1 MNRKR
6 AIVGLLALLAIAL
19 LVALGRSRRRL
30 DDAWD
35 DEIEEKEERI
45 SVAVPVATTRAPDP
59 VVVSVETSAQAQR
72 PVAVPVAAATAQAG
86 AGDAPFGPGS
96 AVSGPDGTGPS
107 GWVIK
112 AKDESHL
119 YHTPASPSWERMH
132 ADAWFESE
140 EAAAAAGFK
149 RWDWRR
155 SGA

>member
-1 MNRKR
+1 M
-6 AIVGLLALLAIAL
+6 AA
-19 LVALGRSRRRL
+19 GRSRRRL

-35 DEIEEKEERI
+35 DEIEEETDPGR
-45 SVAVPVATTRAPDP
+45 RAGGDDP
-59 VVVSVETSAQAQR
+59 LARSGRRAGGDQR
-72 PVAVPVAAATAQAG
+72 RGADPVAVPVAAASAQAG
-86 AGDAPFGPGS
+86 AEDAPFGPGS
-96 AVSGPDGTGPS
+96 AASGPDGTGPS

-140 EAAAAAGFK
+140 EAAEAAGFK

-155 SGA
+155 SRA